1 MRIEDL
7 LRLNALARR
16 DAPAIEC
23 ELTSLTWGDLDADA
37 NRVANAFRDHAHRE
51 QERVAI
57 VLPNCHTIPITY
69 FGLWKRNL
77 VTVAINP
84 RMTSPEIAQIVRH
97 AGASAL
103 VAGTAEALEAAAEV
117 DTVRTVVTVG
127 DVESDGHS
135 LKDILATGDPT
146 DPPRLGHGTDLRSL
160 RYTSGTTGHPKGC
173 MATHEQQLASVH
185 NYIAQIA
192 VPRDRPTYLSV
203 PMTLGVGA
211 FYLTVAAALGAPL
224 LVRRRFDVDGFL
236 DDIAARDVAHAFLV
250 PTMLIDLEQRLA
262 EDPSLTADGLEL
274 LGYGGAQIPW
284 SLIESLR
291 RRLGCRMYQGLG
303 ATEAGGY
310 VTLMTPGDHEQIARS
325 GAPSPIASV
334 GRRAAYAEV
343 AILDEGG
350 QPVATG
356 ETGEL
361 RIRSASTFSGYWAQP
376 ELTRTTLRN
385 GWLALGD
392 IAWQDERGF
401 IFLVDRKGGVI
412 RSGSQN
418 VYPTEVEAVLN
429 THPSVTRAAVL
440 GVVDER
446 YGQRVEALV
455 VPADPG
461 VRPEVLL
468 EYCAERLATHKR
480 PRAIHLTPE
489 LPFDEGGKL
498 QRTALPHLHASHVEA
513 TPEELS

>member
-7 LRLNALARR
+7 LRQNARR
-16 DAPAIEC
+16 RPDAPAIEC
-23 ELTSLTWGDLDADA
+23 ELTALSWGELEADA
-37 NRVANAFRDHAHRE
+37 NRVANAFLELGHRE

-69 FGLWKRNL
+69 FGVWKPNL
-77 VTVAINP
+77 VSVAVNP
-84 RMTSPEIAQIVRH
+84 RMTTPEIVHILRH
-97 AGASAL
+97 SGASAV
-103 VAGTAEALEAAAEV
+103 VAGTAAAVEAAAEV

-127 DVESDGHS
+127 HLDAAGPRLEE
-135 LKDILATGDPT
+135 ILRTGDPT
-146 DPPRLGHGTDLRSL
+146 DPPGRGRGTDLRSL
-160 RYTSGTTGHPKGC
+160 RYTSGTTGAPKGC

-185 NYIAQIA
+185 NYLAQID

-211 FYLTVAAALGAPL
+211 FYLTAAACLGSPL

-236 DDIAARDVAHAFLV
+236 DDVATRHVAHAFLV
-250 PTMLIDLEQRLA
+250 PTMLLDLEQRLA
-262 EDPSLTADGLEL
+262 DDPSLTTEGLDL
-274 LGYGGAQIPW
+274 LGYGGAQVPW
-284 SLIESLR
+284 SLIDSLR
-291 RRLGCRMYQGLG
+291 TRLGCRLYQGLG

-310 VTLMTPGDHEQIARS
+310 VTLMTPEDHEEIGRR

-334 GRRAAYAEV
+334 GRRADYAAV
-343 AILDEGG
+343 AILDEHGR
-350 QPVATG
+350 PVPTG
-356 ETGEL
+356 EAGEL
-361 RIRSASTFSGYWAQP
+361 RIRSASTFSGYWGQP
-376 ELTRTTLRN
+376 ELTRTVLRD

-418 VYPTEVEAVLN
+418 VYPAEVEAVLN
-429 THPSVTRAAVL
+429 AHPAVMRAAVL
-440 GVVDER
+440 GVADER

-455 VPADPG
+455 VPADADLQ
-461 VRPEVLL
+461 PEVLL
-468 EYCAERLATHKR
+468 QYSAERLATHKR
-480 PRAIHLTPE
+480 PRAIHMTTE

-498 QRTALPHLHASHVEA
+498 QRTALPDLHAAHVA
-513 TPEELS
+513 TTAEEPA